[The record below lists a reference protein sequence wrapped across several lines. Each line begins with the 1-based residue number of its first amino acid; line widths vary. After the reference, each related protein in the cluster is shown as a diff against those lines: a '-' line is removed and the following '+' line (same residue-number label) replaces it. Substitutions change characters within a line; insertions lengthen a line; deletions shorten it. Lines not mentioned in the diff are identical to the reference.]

1 MDATIVE
8 VCKLLNEYKQ
18 YFFFTVTAE
27 SDLSENEGVK
37 VSCHMHVVILLE
49 LCKAG

>member
-1 MDATIVE
+1 MDAIVE
-8 VCKLLNEYKQ
+8 VCRLLNEYKK

-27 SDLSENEGVK
+27 SDLCEKEEKK
-37 VSCHMHVVILLE
+37 VSCHMLSTFLLE